1 LEKSNNTPS
10 PGPMTVEQQA
20 LTYLRKNHESTVQSL
35 FNALKSKNPALTEI
49 EITNLAWRLANEGRV
64 TLEDIGSASNSIRE
78 YVRLWD
84 QNLSLYFA
92 LGVSLMTILVVYAL
106 PTDLPL
112 AAIRWVLGSIFV
124 FFIPGYVT
132 VEALFPKGRELDGIE
147 RWALSVGLS
156 LALVPLIGLILNY
169 TPWGIRLTPIM
180 LSLALFTF
188 GVAVVGLVK
197 RFRLA
202 VERFVLEKPV

>member
-1 LEKSNNTPS
+1 
-10 PGPMTVEQQA
+10 MTVEQQA

>member
-1 LEKSNNTPS
+1 
-10 PGPMTVEQQA
+10 
-20 LTYLRKNHESTVQSL
+20 
-35 FNALKSKNPALTEI
+35 
-49 EITNLAWRLANEGRV
+49 
-64 TLEDIGSASNSIRE
+64 
-78 YVRLWD
+78 
-84 QNLSLYFA
+84 
-92 LGVSLMTILVVYAL
+92 MTILVVYAL